1 MKPVT
6 EKVGQGEV
14 KEIPAMARQPTEE
27 WTKVTNRKRE
37 ERGKKVN
44 KQNLD
49 TQKRGPLS
57 RWTPKKFVD
66 INCQKTTDTPTGTLA
81 CEEKVNPSS
90 ADLTKSQ
97 NTFSILQSHECDV
110 LKVGT
115 KVFTLADMFP
125 PEDWGKLMGL
135 LRITIQRPIFLSPLQ
150 KRLILALFPLTKIFP
165 QFLPRLV
172 QSLQKSP

>member
-1 MKPVT
+1 MAFVEGPWYCIRCNKVGHANKSCPMKPVT

-37 ERGKKVN
+37 ERGKKSN

-57 RWTPKKFVD
+57 RWTPKKFGD

-90 ADLTKSQ
+90 ADLTRSQ

-135 LRITIQRPIFLSPLQ
+135 LRITIQRPIFLSPL
-150 KRLILALFPLTKIFP
+150 
-165 QFLPRLV
+165 
-172 QSLQKSP
+172 